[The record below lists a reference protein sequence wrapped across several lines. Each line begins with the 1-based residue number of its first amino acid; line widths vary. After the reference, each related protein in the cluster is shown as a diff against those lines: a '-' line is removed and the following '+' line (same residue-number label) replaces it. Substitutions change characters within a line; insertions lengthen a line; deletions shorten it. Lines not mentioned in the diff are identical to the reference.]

1 MLAGPASA
9 ASVSLSSCELC
20 IVVIEGLVLLVPT
33 SLLGGCLISEGR
45 DLKEKSCLGLY
56 LPWSLFLHN
65 VWLWVSVFS
74 SISAS
79 LMMTEYSPDL

>member
-1 MLAGPASA
+1 MLAGPAIA

-20 IVVIEGLVLLVPT
+20 TVVIEDLVLLVPT
-33 SLLGGCLISEGR
+33 SLLGDCLISEGR

-56 LPWSLFLHN
+56 LPWSLFLHI
-65 VWLWVSVFS
+65 WLWVSVFS